1 MRSGDLLL
9 FHARLAGSEIEVRA
23 EKVAKQFGQE
33 KREAQFQDDINV
45 ALAREIV
52 CALEKVDKYEFTSSE
67 LVAIIV
73 EAENWGDKLVGRNS
87 RTQAGIVGRFL
98 QNFLPAKRILEGITQ
113 YRRADVLAKLSAHL
127 PQSPPKPT
135 EPHRIDETRA

>member
-1 MRSGDLLL
+1 MSRLLGRLCAHWRS
-9 FHARLAGSEIEVRA
+9 V
-23 EKVAKQFGQE
+23 
-33 KREAQFQDDINV
+33 N
-45 ALAREIV
+45 
-52 CALEKVDKYEFTSSE
+52 KYEFTSSE

-87 RTQAGIVGRFL
+87 RTQAGIFGRFL

-135 EPHRIDETRA
+135 EPHTDASMIHNFGLTTYQFSNRSSADELLEGQETTFTASIPVVI